1 VLLKNLQKRAF
12 LAHQTDALHHA
23 VVDFSEVK
31 MITLQKLTPLDD
43 AKLEE
48 LGFTWHTDEDGSKY
62 VSDELVEI
70 SQAEAEDYYEAANT
84 IYDMYV
90 EAAEYVIE
98 NELFFDLGI
107 PFNLIDTI
115 KKSWENDVHWHI
127 YGRFDLAGGV
137 DGQPIKLIEFNA
149 DTPTGLFETALL
161 QWALLKHNG
170 MDEEKQFNNVYEAIS
185 NNFKRLITLFDEL
198 DEFDARYDGW
208 KILFSS
214 ISSNDEEES
223 TTKLLEQM
231 ANDAGFVTAFEYLEN
246 THFDE
251 NGIYDADENSYE
263 YWFKLYPW
271 EDIATDE
278 PELAT
283 TLGNIMSA
291 QKAIILNPAY
301 TLLFQSKG
309 MMKILSDLFPES
321 PYLLRTTFEPQE
333 GIKQVEKTV
342 FGREGAN
349 TAIVDANGS
358 LVEKTD
364 GPYDNYKKIYQE
376 YVEFPRDV
384 HGNKYQA
391 GVFFAYEA
399 CGMSFRKGGE
409 IMDNMSKFVGHVI
422 V

>member
-1 VLLKNLQKRAF
+1 MV
-12 LAHQTDALHHA
+12 
-23 VVDFSEVK
+23 
-31 MITLQKLTPLDD
+31 TLQKLNPLDD
-43 AKLEE
+43 KSLEE
-48 LGFTWHTDEDGSKY
+48 LGFSWHTDSDGSKY

-70 SQAEAEDYYEAANT
+70 SPAEAEAYYTAGNE

-98 NELFFDLGI
+98 NDLFFDLGI
-107 PFNLIDTI
+107 PFNLVDII

-127 YGRFDLAGGV
+127 YGRFDLAGGI
-137 DGQPIKLIEFNA
+137 DGKDIKLIEFNA

-161 QWALLKHNG
+161 QWALLKHNN
-170 MDEEKQFNNVYEAIS
+170 MNEEKQFNNVYEAIS
-185 NNFKRLITLFDEL
+185 ENFKRLITLFDETS
-198 DEFDARYDGW
+198 EFESRYDGW

-214 ISSNDEEES
+214 IAENDEEEA
-223 TTKLLEQM
+223 TTRLLQQM
-231 ANDAGFVTAFEYLEN
+231 ATDAGFNTGFEYLEN

-251 NGIYDADENSYE
+251 NGIYDASENDYE

-271 EDIATDE
+271 EDIAHDE

-283 TLGNIMSA
+283 TLTNIIQN

-309 MMKILSDLFPES
+309 MMKILCDLFPDS
-321 PYLLRTTFEPQE
+321 PYLLQTSYEPLD
-333 GIKQVEKTV
+333 GVKQVEKAV

-349 TAIVDANGS
+349 TKIINADGNIA
-358 LVEKTD
+358 EQTD
-364 GPYDNYKKIYQE
+364 GPYDNYKKVYQE
-376 YVEFPRDV
+376 YVEFPKDV
-384 HGNKYQA
+384 KGNKYQA

-399 CGMSFRKGGE
+399 CGMSFRKGSE

>member
-1 VLLKNLQKRAF
+1 MVSLQ
-12 LAHQTDALHHA
+12 Q
-23 VVDFSEVK
+23 
-31 MITLQKLTPLDD
+31 LTPLDD
-43 AKLEE
+43 ATLEE
-48 LGFTWHTDEDGSKY
+48 LGFSWHTDSDGSKY
-62 VSDELVEI
+62 VSDALVEV
-70 SQAEAEDYYEAANT
+70 SQEETENYYEAVNT

-90 EAAEYVIE
+90 EAAEYVIK
-98 NELFFDLGI
+98 NDLFFELGI
-107 PFNLIDTI
+107 PFNLVDMI
-115 KKSWENDVHWHI
+115 KKSWESDVHWHI

-137 DGQPIKLIEFNA
+137 DGQDIKLIEFNA

-161 QWALLKHNG
+161 QWALLKHNN

-185 NNFKRLITLFDEL
+185 NNFKRLITLFD
-198 DEFDARYDGW
+198 DTSEFDERYDGW

-214 ISSNDEEES
+214 ISKNDEEEV

-231 ANDAGFVTAFEYLEN
+231 ANDAGFVTSFEFLEN
-246 THFDE
+246 THFDDD
-251 NGIYDADENSYE
+251 GVYDANENPYE

-271 EDIATDE
+271 EDIAVDE

-283 TLGNIMSA
+283 TLTHIMQN

-309 MMKILSDLFPES
+309 MMKILCDLFPDS
-321 PYLLRTTFEPQE
+321 PYLLKTSFEPLQ
-333 GIKQVEKTV
+333 GIKQVEKSV

-349 TAIVDANGS
+349 TAIVDENNQ

-376 YVEFPRDV
+376 YVEFPKDV
-384 HGNKYQA
+384 HGKKYQA

-399 CGMSFRKGGE
+399 CGLSFRKGGE